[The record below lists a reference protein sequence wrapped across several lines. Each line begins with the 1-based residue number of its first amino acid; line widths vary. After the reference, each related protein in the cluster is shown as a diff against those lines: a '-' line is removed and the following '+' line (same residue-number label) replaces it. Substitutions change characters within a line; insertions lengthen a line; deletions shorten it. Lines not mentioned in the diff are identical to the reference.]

1 MPRQSFVSLRQLRR
15 KFDDGRPS
23 AEGHPRWHNQP
34 GSNPSYSDAICL
46 AQRTARSHAARN
58 AVRYFRNHSLD
69 GAPLFSKL
77 DSNKLRLNV
86 KNEMT
91 LICAK
96 FDANLINI
104 SKVTSRKTKWP
115 RFFGLP
121 GRHKSHGSNFGR
133 MPFLLP
139 PMTYKQL
146 ELKPGSLASSPSP

>member
-1 MPRQSFVSLRQLRR
+1 
-15 KFDDGRPS
+15 
-23 AEGHPRWHNQP
+23 
-34 GSNPSYSDAICL
+34 
-46 AQRTARSHAARN
+46 
-58 AVRYFRNHSLD
+58 
-69 GAPLFSKL
+69 
-77 DSNKLRLNV
+77 
-86 KNEMT
+86 MT

-139 PMTYKQL
+139 PMTYKPAGA
-146 ELKPGSLASSPSP
+146 ETRLAGFKSITLTTEPWLILN